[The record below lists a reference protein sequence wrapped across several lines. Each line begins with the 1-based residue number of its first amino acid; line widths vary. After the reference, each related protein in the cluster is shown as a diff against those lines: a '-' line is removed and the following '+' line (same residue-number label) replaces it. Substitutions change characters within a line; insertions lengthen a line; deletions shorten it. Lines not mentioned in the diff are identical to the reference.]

1 MKNLIEFDSFLFE
14 GKLSKDDRS
23 FEDKVKFLRGVSD
36 ENKKIA
42 IELQKKYSRANKG
55 VITELNL
62 HPDLKK
68 KIRDNKYPD
77 GFSMGIDKN
86 GFFVH
91 THRARSKSHETPS
104 GITAKEMKFIDS
116 TG

>member
-1 MKNLIEFDSFLFE
+1 MKNLIEYNNFLFE
-14 GKLSKDDRS
+14 SKSNNDTRS

-42 IELQKKYSRANKG
+42 IELQKEYSRANKG
-55 VITELNL
+55 IITELNL
-62 HPDLKK
+62 HPDLKR
-68 KIRDNKYPD
+68 KIREKKYPD

-91 THRARSKSHETPS
+91 THRARSKSHESPS

>member
-1 MKNLIEFDSFLFE
+1 MKNLIEYNSFLFE
-14 GKLSKDDRS
+14 SKSINDSRS

-36 ENKKIA
+36 NNKKIA
-42 IELQKKYSRANKG
+42 IDLQKEYSRANKG

-62 HPDLKK
+62 HPDLIK
-68 KIRDNKYPD
+68 KIKEKKYPD

-91 THRARSKSHETPS
+91 THRARSKSHKTPS